1 MISCSL
7 TAIAQQLLRF
17 REANCRVY
25 GSLVAVI
32 LLEHS
37 CFAIRCGE
45 CSFDLLLQYAARSA
59 AARLAIIGESLD
71 RIVAMSYRARC
82 LLTGPLVVTH
92 NAFQS
97 KRPWR
102 QAPGLKLFFIFGRG
116 GVACVVPFPGDWAPP
131 PGERG
136 RSRFAIGAFHRDC
149 ACGASFSCES

>member
-102 QAPGLKLFFIFGRG
+102 QAPGLKLFFIFV
-116 GVACVVPFPGDWAPP
+116 GVG
-131 PGERG
+131 
-136 RSRFAIGAFHRDC
+136 
-149 ACGASFSCES
+149 

>member
-1 MISCSL
+1 M
-7 TAIAQQLLRF
+7 
-17 REANCRVY
+17 Y

-97 KRPWR
+97 KKAFASSTWA
-102 QAPGLKLFFIFGRG
+102 QAVFHFCRG

-149 ACGASFSCES
+149 ACGASFTCES

>member
-71 RIVAMSYRARC
+71 RIVAMSYRARLPAHWTASC
-82 LLTGPLVVTH
+82 DSQCVSK
-92 NAFQS
+92 Q

-102 QAPGLKLFFIFGRG
+102 HLGS
-116 GVACVVPFPGDWAPP
+116 
-131 PGERG
+131 
-136 RSRFAIGAFHRDC
+136 SRFVSVG
-149 ACGASFSCES
+149 GG

>member
-1 MISCSL
+1 M
-7 TAIAQQLLRF
+7 
-17 REANCRVY
+17 Y

-92 NAFQS
+92 NAFQ
-97 KRPWR
+97 KKKK
-102 QAPGLKLFFIFGRG
+102 AL
-116 GVACVVPFPGDWAPP
+116 
-131 PGERG
+131 
-136 RSRFAIGAFHRDC
+136 
-149 ACGASFSCES
+149 ASMSSSYLRRIMALRL

>member
-1 MISCSL
+1 MISCPL

-32 LLEHS
+32 LPEHS

-59 AARLAIIGESLD
+59 AARLAIGESLD
-71 RIVAMSYRARC
+71 GIVTMSYRARC

-97 KRPWR
+97 KK
-102 QAPGLKLFFIFGRG
+102 AL
-116 GVACVVPFPGDWAPP
+116 ASSTWAQVFVLRFV
-131 PGERG
+131 GEG
-136 RSRFAIGAFHRDC
+136 
-149 ACGASFSCES
+149 

>member
-1 MISCSL
+1 M
-7 TAIAQQLLRF
+7 
-17 REANCRVY
+17 Y

-92 NAFQS
+92 NAFQKKALAS
-97 KRPWR
+97 STWA
-102 QAPGLKLFFIFGRG
+102 QAVFHFCRG
-116 GVACVVPFPGDWAPP
+116 GVAVLFLSLGT
-131 PGERG
+131 GRLRLEREAAAV
-136 RSRFAIGAFHRDC
+136 FFHRDC
-149 ACGASFSCES
+149 ACAFYWQHLLVFEAVFRPVAVIEEESH

>member
-97 KRPWR
+97 KAKGSRVHE
-102 QAPGLKLFFIFGRG
+102 LFIAASHH
-116 GVACVVPFPGDWAPP
+116 GVEVV
-131 PGERG
+131 
-136 RSRFAIGAFHRDC
+136 SRVLLPELAQHQLLVARLDALH
-149 ACGASFSCES
+149 AALP